1 MSDAISE
8 FLKSRSFAV
17 VGATNK
23 RDRFGYMIFKNL
35 LARGY
40 SVFAVHPAISSIDG
54 EKVYRSLSELPE
66 KVEAVD
72 VVTNPMVTEKVVE
85 ECQKLGIRYVW
96 MQPGAESKAAIEFCE
111 KNGIVCIHDKCVMQH
126 SL

>member
-1 MSDAISE
+1 M
-8 FLKSRSFAV
+8 

-23 RDRFGYMIFKNL
+23 PDRYGYKVFKNL

-40 SVFAVHPAISSIDG
+40 RVYAVHPTLRSIDG
-54 EKVYRSLSELPE
+54 IEVYPSLSELPE

-72 VVTNPMVTEKVVE
+72 VVVNPAVTEKVVE

-111 KNGIVCIHDKCVMQH
+111 NNGIVCIHDKCVMQH

>member
-1 MSDAISE
+1 MSDAIRE
-8 FLKSRSFAV
+8 FLSRGSFAV

-23 RDRFGYMIFKNL
+23 RDRYGYAIFKNL

-40 SVFAVHPAISSIDG
+40 RVYAVHPTLDSIEG
-54 EKVYRSLSELPE
+54 EKVYPSLSELPE

-72 VVTNPMVTEKVVE
+72 VVVNPSVTEKVVE
-85 ECQKLGIRYVW
+85 ECHKLGIRYVW
-96 MQPGAESKAAIEFCE
+96 MQPGAESKAAIDFCE
-111 KNGIVCIHDKCVMQH
+111 NNGIVCIHDTCVMHH